1 MVRLSVAKALGE
13 RWSLGVA
20 FHYSFL
26 QTVLLEQSQGRVSTD
41 VGILF
46 KPMNNLLIGLLTTNL
61 PAVIIGDKQLETA
74 DFESYLVQFGFHWQF
89 INSLSIAGSISVDE
103 QHKPMGSLGMEY
115 TPYSTFYL
123 RAGVQSAPLLP
134 AIGVGYRLRQFTIDT
149 AAIYHR
155 ALGMSVGIGLSYFF

>member
-1 MVRLSVAKALGE
+1 
-13 RWSLGVA
+13 
-20 FHYSFL
+20 
-26 QTVLLEQSQGRVSTD
+26 
-41 VGILF
+41 
-46 KPMNNLLIGLLTTNL
+46 MNNLLIGLLTTNL

-123 RAGVQSAPLLP
+123 RAGVQSAPLLH

-155 ALGMSVGIGLSYFF
+155 ALGMSIGIGLSYFF